1 MNLVITKDYNGM
13 AREASR
19 IIAQELLKKPKMV
32 LGLATGSTPE
42 KVYQKL
48 IELYQKG
55 LISFKDV
62 ITFNLDEYLGL
73 SKTHEQSY
81 YYYMMDNL
89 FHHIDIE
96 KENVNILDGKAL
108 DIDQEC
114 KDYED
119 RIKKAGGIDL
129 QLLGIGRNGH
139 IGFNEPS
146 EEIES
151 NTRLVDLT
159 EETIDVN
166 SRFFDSIEEVPTKAV
181 TMGIKTIMNA
191 RKIILIANGEEKAQ
205 AIYDTVRGPISPK
218 NPGSILQLHCDTTI
232 IVDEEAGKLL

>member
-1 MNLVITKDYNGM
+1 MELIVTKDYKGM
-13 AREASR
+13 AREAAR
-19 IIAQELLKKPKMV
+19 IIAQDILKKPNMV

-42 KVYQKL
+42 KVYEKL

-55 LISFKDV
+55 LISFKDMV
-62 ITFNLDEYLGL
+62 TFNLDEYLGL

-96 KENVNILDGKAL
+96 KENINILDGKAL
-108 DIDQEC
+108 NIEQEC
-114 KDYED
+114 KEYED
-119 RIKKAGGIDL
+119 RIRKAGGIDL

-146 EEIES
+146 DEIEP

-166 SRFFDSIEEVPTKAV
+166 SRFFDSIDEVPTKAL

-205 AIYDTVRGPISPK
+205 AVYDTVKGPIEPEK
-218 NPGSILQLHCDTTI
+218 PGSILQLHCNATI
-232 IVDEEAGKLL
+232 IVDEEAAKLL